1 MNTVKTI
8 REMKDVTKI
17 SFVTAYDSFT
27 ARYADEAG
35 VDGILVG
42 DSVGMTHLGFIN
54 TTNVKPKH
62 ILHHL
67 KAVCSYKTKALVV
80 ADMPFLSCN
89 RGKKKAVEIAG
100 KFIRAG
106 ASAVKIEGGI
116 QQKKIIRALR
126 KAGIPVMGHLGLLPQ
141 QIHAM
146 GGYVYKNRTENQKET
161 LLEEA
166 KFLQEEG
173 AFCLVLECVDE
184 KTAKTIRDQ
193 LYIPVIGIGS
203 GKKLDGQI
211 SVANDLLGLS
221 TDYVPSFATQYAQLG
236 KEMRSAFSSYV
247 EDVKK

>member
-35 VDGILVG
+35 IDGLLVG
-42 DSVGMTHLGFIN
+42 DSVGMTHLGFQN
-54 TTNVKPKH
+54 TTSVKPKH

-67 KAVCSYKTKALVV
+67 KAVCSSKTKALVV

-100 KFIRAG
+100 KFIQAG
-106 ASAVKIEGGI
+106 ASAVKIEGGS
-116 QQKKIIRALR
+116 QQKKIIKALL

-141 QIHAM
+141 QIHTM
-146 GGYVYKNRTENQKET
+146 GGYLYKNRTEKQKEWI
-161 LLEEA
+161 LEEA
-166 KFLQEEG
+166 KLLQG
-173 AFCLVLECVDE
+173 LGVFCLVLECVDE
-184 KTAKTIRDQ
+184 KTATRIRDQ
-193 LYIPVIGIGS
+193 LSIPVIGIGS
-203 GKKLDGQI
+203 GRGLDGQI
-211 SVANDLLGLS
+211 LVSNDLLGLS
-221 TDYVPSFATQYAQLG
+221 IDYVPSFANQYAQLG
-236 KEMRSAFSSYV
+236 QQMITAFARYV